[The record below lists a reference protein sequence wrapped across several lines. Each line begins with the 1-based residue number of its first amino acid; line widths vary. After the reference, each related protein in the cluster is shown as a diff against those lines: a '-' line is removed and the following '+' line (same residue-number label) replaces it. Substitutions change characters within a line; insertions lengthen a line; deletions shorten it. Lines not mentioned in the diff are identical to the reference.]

1 LLDKIPFEVVLVI
14 ITGLEQ
20 RLKNL
25 DSGLEIFSERI
36 LERQKQI
43 NGRIK
48 IIQSTIDYLEDNDLY
63 IHVEEYQKQL
73 NQSKTEFEKMLSQA
87 QCS

>member
-20 RLKNL
+20 RLENL